1 MRHCIMC
8 VNHVSSG
15 SRESELAESP
25 RASLR
30 QLVVFG
36 YVVTGPER
44 GGVTYLSRGGKY
56 IAYNFH
62 MTSLCELGALQ
73 AAVGVK
79 VIPLALWLQC

>member
-1 MRHCIMC
+1 MC

-30 QLVVFG
+30 QLVAFG

-44 GGVTYLSRGGKY
+44 GGVTYLSRGGEY
-56 IAYNFH
+56 IAYNFR

-73 AAVGVK
+73 AAVRAK
-79 VIPLALWLQC
+79 VVPLALWLQC